1 MSIGII
7 LLTISVLSPLLPAY
21 TGRHRRNEPLW
32 IYALL
37 AFMADIT
44 TLLLKEVQHLDPG
57 KIANIFF
64 LMEMVCFYYYFYE
77 KSIIPSR
84 LSFWIIAPAAVLLY
98 VVHTI
103 YTVSWNQ
110 LNTGGYSM
118 MLLSYILL
126 SILGYRH
133 ILHAQKTVYIG
144 ALAFFW
150 GNTAIMVYACGAFF
164 IFLFKDKIHPVN
176 AELFGKLWIYGFLTF
191 NITKNLLLA
200 VALSKKRTVE

>member
-1 MSIGII
+1 MGII
-7 LLTISVLSPLLPAY
+7 LLTISVLSPLLPVY
-21 TGRHRRNEPLW
+21 TGIHHRKAVLW
-32 IYALL
+32 IYTLL
-37 AFMADIT
+37 AFLTDLTI
-44 TLLLKEVQHLDPG
+44 LLLKEVLHLDPG

-84 LSFWIIAPAAVLLY
+84 LSFWIIAPAAMLLF
-98 VVHTI
+98 VVHTL

-110 LNTGGYSM
+110 LNTGGYCM
-118 MLLSYILL
+118 VLISYILL
-126 SILGYRH
+126 SILGYMH
-133 ILHAQKTVYIG
+133 ILHTQKTVHIG
-144 ALAFFW
+144 ASAFFW

-164 IFLFKDKIHPVN
+164 IFLFKDRLHPVN